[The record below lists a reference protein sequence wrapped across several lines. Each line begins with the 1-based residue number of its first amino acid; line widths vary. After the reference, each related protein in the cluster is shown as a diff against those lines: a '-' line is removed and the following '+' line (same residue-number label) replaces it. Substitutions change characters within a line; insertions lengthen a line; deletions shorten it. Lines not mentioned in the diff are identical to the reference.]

1 MIVTSRRSTFD
12 GHEQAI
18 DSLHPSLLLNKI
30 QGIRFLNR
38 NSKTD
43 QLWVSGKSLLEAVR
57 GCSQWSSF
65 GPLLWNISQND
76 MTYHNGSLINMYA
89 DDHDLQKAVI
99 EKSP

>member
-43 QLWVSGKSLLEAVR
+43 QITFANGKNRVKLESVVGEWKESVR

-65 GPLLWNISQND
+65 GPLLCNMSQND
-76 MTYHNGSLINMYA
+76 MT
-89 DDHDLQKAVI
+89 
-99 EKSP
+99 

>member
-43 QLWVSGKSLLEAVR
+43 QITFANGKNRVKLESVVGEWKESVR
-57 GCSQWSSF
+57 GC
-65 GPLLWNISQND
+65 
-76 MTYHNGSLINMYA
+76 
-89 DDHDLQKAVI
+89 
-99 EKSP
+99 